1 MDLITILI
9 AGIITLAIM
18 YGAYTYYKNTSL
30 SSSEL
35 DIISTTV
42 DGRKSFNSNVI
53 PARSYDKPDGIE
65 FSYTCWF
72 RVDDYT
78 YRYGKRK
85 PIFVKGT
92 PDFKVM
98 CPGVFI
104 DSNTNTLLILIDTF
118 GSQETITIPNI
129 TAKKWMHLGIVVK
142 QESVDVYMNGLLKLH
157 HTLTQL
163 PKQNNSEVISGIDGG
178 FDGKLSGLKY
188 YNYALS
194 PTDVQTSMSST
205 PKPSADDATPA
216 MPPYFDLT
224 WWIGRE

>member
-1 MDLITILI
+1 MTILI

-18 YGAYTYYKNTSL
+18 YAAYYYFKNTSL
-30 SSSEL
+30 SSSEV

-42 DGRKSFNSNVI
+42 DGRKSFNSNVV
-53 PARSYDKPDGIE
+53 PSRSYDKPDGIE
-65 FSYTCWF
+65 FSYTTWF

-85 PIFVKGT
+85 PVFVKGT

-104 DSNTNTLLILIDTF
+104 DSNTNTLLIFIDTF
-118 GSQETITIPNI
+118 GAQETITIPNI

-142 QESVDVYMNGLLKLH
+142 QESVDVYMNGLLKIH
-157 HTLTQL
+157 HTLMQL

-188 YNYALS
+188 YNYALNS
-194 PTDVQTSMSST
+194 SDIQTAITSI
-205 PKPSADDATPA
+205 PKPSSDDAPPA

>member
-1 MDLITILI
+1 MNLVTILI
-9 AGIITLAIM
+9 GGIVSFAVVYM
-18 YGAYTYYKNTSL
+18 AYTYFKNTQY

-35 DIISTTV
+35 DIISTTH
-42 DGRKSFNSNVI
+42 DGRKSFTSDAV
-53 PARSYDKPDGIE
+53 PSRSYDKADGIE
-65 FSYTCWF
+65 FSYVCWF

-85 PIFVKGT
+85 PIFIKGT
-92 PDFKVM
+92 SDMKAM

-104 DSNTNTLLILIDTF
+104 DSNTNTLLIYIDTF
-118 GSQETITIPNI
+118 GSQETITIPNM

-142 QESVDVYMNGLLKLH
+142 QESVDVYINGLLKLH
-157 HTLTQL
+157 HTLMQL
-163 PKQNNSEVISGIDGG
+163 PKQNNSQVIAGIDGG

-188 YNYALS
+188 YNYALNPS
-194 PTDVQTSMSST
+194 DIQSTLTSA
-205 PKPSADDATPA
+205 PKPSADDAPPA